1 MSSARHTPRY
11 VPLIGPEPTG
21 PQLVGPEPAPR
32 LGPHPAG
39 PKHLGPH
46 PAGPKLLGP
55 HPLGRRESTARHVH
69 VTEVIP
75 LRPLAPQPPAEE
87 VRAPGRKARRQSKPV
102 AKRPWTVL
110 IMSASATAPTRTFDL
125 ARWHARAV
133 IAAVV
138 ITLLLSG
145 SFVAAVVTAVRS
157 PELVLI
163 GDEATEM
170 RARLSA
176 TEDSLA
182 AARAEI
188 ALRDEAVA
196 VADSL
201 SRAMVITSVSPTL
214 RSPAPGPSRRPSFS
228 GRLRGVSGTGSSARG
243 SSAGMGL
250 PVVGV
255 IASQFSRSRRHP
267 LLHIMRPHL
276 GLDLAAPSG
285 TPVSAPAPGVV
296 SFVGRRFAMGLTV
309 EITHAN
315 GVRSRYLHLRSAS
328 VQVGQHVLRGA
339 LIAAVGS
346 SGLSTGPHLHY
357 EVLVNGHQVNPL
369 HYRYAANEA
378 AAAAAAEAANAL
390 ASRGTVSSGMV
401 EGAGTHGDSAPG
413 VTAPGPR

>member
-39 PKHLGPH
+39 L
-46 PAGPKLLGP
+46 KLLGP
-55 HPLGRRESTARHVH
+55 HPLGRRDSTVRQAADI
-69 VTEVIP
+69 IP
-75 LRPLAPQPPAEE
+75 LHPLPTLPPTEEAPAAGRAKRGR
-87 VRAPGRKARRQSKPV
+87 VRPV
-102 AKRPWTVL
+102 AKRPWKVL
-110 IMSASATAPTRTFDL
+110 IMSASAGAPTRSFDL

-133 IAAVV
+133 VTAVTIA
-138 ITLLLSG
+138 LLLSG
-145 SFVAAVVTAVRS
+145 AFVAAVVTAVRS

-163 GDEATEM
+163 GDEATEI

-176 TEDSLA
+176 TEDSLV

-188 ALRDEAVA
+188 ALRDEADA

-201 SRAMVITSVSPTL
+201 SRAMVITSVSPAL
-214 RSPAPGPSRRPSFS
+214 KSPAPGLSRRPSIS
-228 GRLRGVSGTGSSARG
+228 ARLRGISRSSPSLGRLPAT
-243 SSAGMGL
+243 GL
-250 PVVGV
+250 PAAGV
-255 IASQFSRSRRHP
+255 IASQFSRARRHP

-276 GLDLAAPSG
+276 GLDIAARAG
-285 TPVSAPAPGVV
+285 TPVIAPAPGVV
-296 SFVGRRFAMGLTV
+296 SYVGRRFAMGLVV

-315 GVRSRYLHLRSAS
+315 GVHSRYLHLRSAS
-328 VQVGQHVLRGA
+328 VKVGERVLRGSF
-339 LIAAVGS
+339 IAAVGS

-378 AAAAAAEAANAL
+378 AAAAAAEAARAL
-390 ASRGTVSSGMV
+390 AN
-401 EGAGTHGDSAPG
+401 H
-413 VTAPGPR
+413 VTAPTASAAAADGVGSHDEAVDAYAAPAPE